1 MWVSNKYLECTFP
14 RWYLNHIFRNS
25 PYIYNSTCKDNLIL
39 KRTWDAKE
47 KFGLVT
53 PFLREM
59 SAAAAED
66 PFLFLLLLAGLEA
79 SGTLQV
85 NMFC

>member
-1 MWVSNKYLECTFP
+1 
-14 RWYLNHIFRNS
+14 
-25 PYIYNSTCKDNLIL
+25 
-39 KRTWDAKE
+39 
-47 KFGLVT
+47 
-53 PFLREM
+53 M

-85 NMFC
+85 NMFCLFYHETRWMPWKYKILNPGTSRKEAP